1 MVFVAFSCLRGQF
14 KYLTLITAFILQRP
28 LLRDFQVLHEHCV
41 ANIAVMGEY
50 WMAST
55 LVH

>member
-1 MVFVAFSCLRGQF
+1 MGFVAFSCLRGQF